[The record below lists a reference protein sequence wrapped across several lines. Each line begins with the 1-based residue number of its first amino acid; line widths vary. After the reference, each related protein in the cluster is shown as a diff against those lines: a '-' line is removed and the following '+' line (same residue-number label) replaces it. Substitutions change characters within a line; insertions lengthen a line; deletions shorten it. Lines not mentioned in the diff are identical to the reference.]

1 MGEGWTRLGR
11 GRKSVPKSRS
21 ETGGVLISGGRLG
34 ERVDVIGGIRYAL
47 PMTTRLLWFLLLL
60 TLTPAASGAER
71 TLHYFGVYC
80 NAYPG
85 DAGGINAGVS
95 SDQVIVSHIFNEYVS
110 PTAWGV
116 EVRKVEVMGEKATKA
131 GIEAAWSAFVEGIG
145 QEDTVYVHFSG
156 HGIIRDRAAG
166 EQFLQTCDLGE
177 ISRNAWAGE
186 IETLPCRLKILI
198 TDCCSSYPEE
208 FIVAEGNEPV
218 IPWKNV
224 YYLLMKHEG
233 FVNITAASPGQAA
246 YGTDAGGF
254 LTINLESDMQRFRT
268 WEEVFASTQSRVL
281 NESTEQLR
289 GAGIAGEPQK
299 PLAYSLGTPTLEIG
313 VDDAPVAASLEYIME
328 DSADLVIDREELYA
342 FGLEQLYLARNEI
355 FARHGFDFSSAFLRD
370 YFGSL
375 SWYQRHPGFKTPE
388 LSKIEATNVA
398 TILSVEKELGGPYLG
413 GKMVLPGDGGSQA
426 EPPDLFPYSSER
438 TLSRSVV
445 QTLTLPELSIARNEI
460 FARHGF
466 PFSSKALREY
476 FGRKSWYV
484 RDDSATDPDFN
495 TVEKHNIWLI
505 EKIERIQGGAHKW

>member
-1 MGEGWTRLGR
+1 MVRTVNLAVALFLMTVGSAEAGR
-11 GRKSVPKSRS
+11 AIRVFSV
-21 ETGGVLISGGRLG
+21 
-34 ERVDVIGGIRYAL
+34 
-47 PMTTRLLWFLLLL
+47 F
-60 TLTPAASGAER
+60 
-71 TLHYFGVYC
+71 C

-85 DAGGINAGVS
+85 EAGGINAGVS
-95 SDQVIVSHIFNEYVS
+95 SDQVIVNHIFSEYVS
-110 PTAWGV
+110 PVAWEV
-116 EVRKVEVMGEKATKA
+116 EVHRVEVQGQEATKA
-131 GIEAAWSAFVEGIG
+131 GIESAWSTFTREVGPD
-145 QEDTVYVHFSG
+145 DTVYVHFSG
-156 HGIIRDRAAG
+156 HGVIRNRAAG
-166 EQFLQTCDLGE
+166 EQLLQTCDLGE
-177 ISRNAWAGE
+177 ISRSEWAAE
-186 IETLPCRLKILI
+186 IEALPCRLRILI

-208 FIVAEGNEPV
+208 FVVAEGNDPV

-233 FVNITAASPGQAA
+233 FVNITSASPGQAA

-268 WEEVFASTQSRVL
+268 WNEVFASTRDRVH

-289 GAGIAGEPQK
+289 GAGIEGDPQT
-299 PLAYSLGTPTLEIG
+299 PFAYSLGTALLELSEADG
-313 VDDAPVAASLEYIME
+313 AVAASLEYVFE
-328 DSADLVIDREELYA
+328 DSAERYYQADELYDY
-342 FGLEQLYLARNEI
+342 GLEPLYLARNEI
-355 FARHGFDFSSAFLRD
+355 FARHGYDFGSAFLRE

-375 SWYQRHPGFKTPE
+375 SWYRPRPGFKNPK
-388 LSKIEATNVA
+388 LSAIENANVS
-398 TILSVEKELGGPYLG
+398 TILAVEKELGGPYLG
-413 GKMVLPGDGGSQA
+413 GKTVLPGEGNGQA

-445 QTLTLPELSIARNEI
+445 QTLSRPELSIARNEI

-484 RDDSATDPDFN
+484 RDEGATDPDFN

>member
-1 MGEGWTRLGR
+1 MIR
-11 GRKSVPKSRS
+11 
-21 ETGGVLISGGRLG
+21 VL
-34 ERVDVIGGIRYAL
+34 
-47 PMTTRLLWFLLLL
+47 FLLFFLSAIPGPL
-60 TLTPAASGAER
+60 RAER

-110 PTAWGV
+110 PSAWGV
-116 EVRKVEVMGEKATKA
+116 QVRKVEVMGEEATKA
-131 GIEAAWSAFVEGIG
+131 GIEAAWAAFAQGIG
-145 QEDTVYVHFSG
+145 ADDTVYVHFSG

-177 ISRNAWAGE
+177 ISRNEWASE
-186 IETLPCRLKILI
+186 IEALPCRLKILI
-198 TDCCSSYPEE
+198 TDCCSSYPDE
-208 FIVAEGNEPV
+208 FIVAEGNEAV

-233 FVNITAASPGQAA
+233 FVNITAASPGQPA

-254 LTINLESDMQRFRT
+254 LTINLESDLQRFRT
-268 WEEVFASTQSRVL
+268 WDEVFASTQSRVL
-281 NESTEQLR
+281 NESTDQLR
-289 GAGIAGEPQK
+289 GAGIEGEPQK
-299 PLAYSLGTPTLEIG
+299 PFAYSLGTPLLDLGAE
-313 VDDAPVAASLEYIME
+313 DAAVAASLEYVFE
-328 DSADLVIDREELYA
+328 DSSERSYSVVELYDY
-342 FGLEQLYLARNEI
+342 GLEQLYLARNEI
-355 FARHGFDFSSAFLRD
+355 FARHGYDFSSAFLRE

-375 SWYQRHPGFKTPE
+375 SWYQRRPGFKDPP
-388 LSKIEATNVA
+388 LSAIEKANVA
-398 TILSVEKELGGPYLG
+398 TILAVEKELGGPYLG
-413 GKMVLPGDGGSQA
+413 GKAVLPGEGGGQV
-426 EPPDLFPYSSER
+426 EPPDIFPYSSEQ

-460 FARHGF
+460 FARYGF
-466 PFSSKALREY
+466 PFSSKALKDY

-484 RDDSATDPDFN
+484 RDESATDPDFN